1 MKRFFLFFVLLWI
14 FVSCGKSDNQQDNRL
29 YDNWK
34 YIGYRDKALKFHSPS
49 SYVADCKSCYTV
61 HFKNDDFFDIQICSN
76 KGGGNT
82 K

>member
-34 YIGYRDKALKFHSPS
+34 YTGSFSIYS
-49 SYVADCKSCYTV
+49 V
-61 HFKNDDFFDIQICSN
+61 
-76 KGGGNT
+76 GGA
-82 K
+82 

>member
-34 YIGYRDKALKFHSPS
+34 
-49 SYVADCKSCYTV
+49 
-61 HFKNDDFFDIQICSN
+61 
-76 KGGGNT
+76 
-82 K
+82 